1 MVDVNSTRECNRCG
15 KTLPVGG
22 DDGLMR
28 HHIIPR
34 ALGGTD
40 DESNIEWLCHSCHG
54 KVTWQLKKSPDGIK
68 RKDKLVRLSNDV
80 AGMLE
85 KYQRPNESANEVVY
99 RLLHTIE
106 EGRELLNDLA
116 DMWQHNRP
124 WQDEQLKH

>member
-22 DDGLMR
+22 DNGLVR

-40 DESNIEWLCHSCHG
+40 DESNLELLCHSCHG
-54 KVTWQLKKSPDGIK
+54 KAHWQLIKNPAGIK
-68 RKDKLVRLSNDV
+68 RKDKLIRLSIEV

-85 KYQRPNESANEVVY
+85 KYQRPNESANEVVF
-99 RLLHTIE
+99 RLLCTFE
-106 EGRELLNDLA
+106 EGRMQINELHE
-116 DMWQHNRP
+116 MWQHTLP
-124 WQDEQLKH
+124 WK